1 MLLVCAPVTKKDKL
15 EKQIAP
21 ETLLAQIS
29 AENGRPE
36 QSEGIPGELCRSILF
51 FFRRPCFHG
60 QRSTRSKPPAWES
73 LFVRVPAFFFSPA
86 ALASDLR
93 AFACVFLVVDNL
105 QSRRQVQFHHR
116 VWQPEGFCFKRLF
129 ALSFWYAGKIPETI
143 CLVLVHPPDC
153 SFQTLDELLPPLQ
166 VSRLLLVQA
175 FSQEPP

>member
-1 MLLVCAPVTKKDKL
+1 MLLENLPSQFPQKFVQVGFRGQFFFPTVSFNGWGPHRQPCWESLSSLVLLCARVAWSGHVNQKVNETKACPTMLLVCAPVTKKDTL

-36 QSEGIPGELCRSILF
+36 QSEGIPGELCRSILCF

-93 AFACVFLVVDNL
+93 AFACVF
-105 QSRRQVQFHHR
+105 
-116 VWQPEGFCFKRLF
+116 
-129 ALSFWYAGKIPETI
+129 
-143 CLVLVHPPDC
+143 
-153 SFQTLDELLPPLQ
+153 
-166 VSRLLLVQA
+166 
-175 FSQEPP
+175 